1 MVLTLL
7 ACERFLKGE
16 KGYATRIGVWKL
28 CMSGVPE
35 HAFPVE
41 AVAEIGPGRHGPFL
55 DLQRSTMTVSARP

>member
-41 AVAEIGPGRHGPFL
+41 AVAEIG
-55 DLQRSTMTVSARP
+55 QTT